1 MGWSSNMSTTNQ
13 YIVYEIGITQN
24 SQSITN
30 NTSNVTVQVWVTR
43 TNSGYTTYGTGTVY
57 CRINGALYSASI
69 TPSQKITNSGIY
81 IFSTTL
87 NIPHNSDGTK
97 TLTCSAWISHER
109 FSSNEQS
116 YSQTLSTIPRKS
128 ELAVSNGTLG
138 TTQTLT
144 VTRKSTS
151 FTHTITYTCGSYSGT
166 ICDKSTS
173 TSISWT
179 PPLEFANGE
188 PNGGS
193 VYISLK
199 IETFNGSTSIG
210 SNTYSIT
217 CAIPTSVVPTVSFT
231 VGDAMGY
238 LSTYSAY
245 VQTKSKFQI
254 AITAAGVYSS
264 TIKSY
269 STSVDGKTFSDSSF
283 TTDVIKNSGTLTITV
298 TVTDSRG
305 RTATTSKTVTVLAYV
320 GPKISSFS
328 VKRCNSSGGSDS
340 AGAYLGLTFS
350 ASITALN
357 SKNTAAYVV
366 KYKKK
371 TDRSYTSATLSSYAG
386 SYSVSNGT
394 YVFAASTSSSYDV
407 ILEVTDAFSTAN
419 KSGEGSSITKLFSW
433 LNQGLGWAFGKVAEF
448 KDALEVAWNTYIRSN
463 LHVNG
468 SVMVK
473 GSTDIDGKNLLR
485 KTSSKWSNW
494 VTPTVNTNNI
504 GTNFFYGYDLGK
516 LTKDTPVS
524 ISFDIEFS
532 GVTASSSGA
541 FKVYSQEVYYPNAD
555 NPSSAV
561 YDIGPIYGAMI
572 IKSPPTD
579 GVYHY
584 TKTAALTRDCTAFN
598 RMAFNIRCDYWG
610 SGKYRVRNVKFEV
623 GSSPTDWAPAPEDSV
638 FTVDGPA
645 TFNGIA
651 QFNSFPLD
659 YQGQPI
665 TNGLT
670 MYTGSG
676 DSNAIDPNSTL
687 YNLILT
693 DHSNG
698 PDSGLYYIHTM
709 FYNTKSATSNRA
721 QYAFPYSKTAPM
733 YTRYYYNGSWSEWN
747 MHDSVVAEGT
757 SGDWYYRKY
766 ASGWAELW
774 AYKASSLTTIGGQS
788 STGYVLLHY
797 PFALTSQP
805 KYFASFGVNAQAFC
819 WPTYVGAN
827 TESMEAYGRGNGS
840 ANGTVCWFSFY
851 VAGKWK

>member
-43 TNSGYTTYGTGTVY
+43 TNSGYTTYGSGTVY
-57 CRINGALYSASI
+57 CRINGSLYSASI

-128 ELAVSNGTLG
+128 ELAASNGTLG
-138 TTQTLT
+138 TAQTLT

-151 FTHTITYTCGSYSGT
+151 FTHTITYTCGNYSGT
-166 ICDKSTS
+166 ICSKSSS

-179 PPLEFANGE
+179 PPLEFANGA
-188 PNGGS
+188 PNGTS

-210 SNTYSIT
+210 SNTGSIT
-217 CAIPTSVVPTVSFT
+217 CAIPTSVVPTVSFA
-231 VGDAMGY
+231 VSDAMGY

-264 TIKSY
+264 TVKSY
-269 STSVDGKTFSDSSF
+269 STSVYGKSFSDSSF
-283 TTDVIKNSGTLTITV
+283 STVVIKNSGTLTITV

-305 RTATTSKTVTVLAYV
+305 RTATASKTVTVLAYV

-328 VKRCNSSGGSDS
+328 VKRCDSSGESTSSGE
-340 AGAYLGLTFS
+340 YLGVVFDAT
-350 ASITALN
+350 ITSLN
-357 SKNTAAYVV
+357 SINTAAYVV

-371 TDRSYTSATLSSYAG
+371 TDTTYTSATLSSYAG
-386 SYSVSNGT
+386 IYSVDDGIF
-394 YVFAASTSSSYDV
+394 VFAADTSSSYDV
-407 ILEVTDAFSTAN
+407 ILEVTDAFSTTN
-419 KSGEGSSITKLFSW
+419 KSGEGSSITKLFSM
-433 LNQGLGWAFGKVAEF
+433 LRKGLGWAFGKVAEIEN
-448 KDALEVAWNTYIRSN
+448 ALEIAWDTYVR
-463 LHVNG
+463 
-468 SVMVK
+468 
-473 GSTDIDGKNLLR
+473 KNL
-485 KTSSKWSNW
+485 
-494 VTPTVNTNNI
+494 
-504 GTNFFYGYDLGK
+504 Y
-516 LTKDTPVS
+516 
-524 ISFDIEFS
+524 
-532 GVTASSSGA
+532 
-541 FKVYSQEVYYPNAD
+541 
-555 NPSSAV
+555 
-561 YDIGPIYGAMI
+561 
-572 IKSPPTD
+572 
-579 GVYHY
+579 
-584 TKTAALTRDCTAFN
+584 
-598 RMAFNIRCDYWG
+598 
-610 SGKYRVRNVKFEV
+610 
-623 GSSPTDWAPAPEDSV
+623 
-638 FTVDGPA
+638 VDGTS
-645 TFNGIA
+645 TFNGVA

-670 MYTGSG
+670 LYTGSG
-676 DSNAIDPNSTL
+676 DTNSIDPNSTL

-709 FYNTKSATSNRA
+709 FYNTKSATTNRA

-788 STGYVLLHY
+788 STGHVLLHY

-827 TESMEAYGRGNGS
+827 TESMEAYGKGNGS

-851 VAGKWK
+851 VAAKWK

>member
-13 YIVYEIGITQN
+13 YIVYQVGITQN

-43 TNSGYTTYGTGTVY
+43 TNSGYTTYGAGTVY
-57 CRINGALYSASI
+57 CRINGSVYSASI

-128 ELAVSNGTLG
+128 ELAASNGTLG

-210 SNTYSIT
+210 SNTSSIT

-231 VGDAMGY
+231 VGDSMGY
-238 LSTYSAY
+238 LSTYSDY

-254 AITAAGVYSS
+254 AITAGGVYSS

-269 STSVDGKTFSDSSF
+269 STSVDGKTFSDASF

-298 TVTDSRG
+298 TVIDSRG
-305 RTATTSKTVTVLAYV
+305 RTATASKTVTVLAYV

-328 VKRCNSSGGSDS
+328 VKRCNSSGVSDS
-340 AGAYLGLTFS
+340 SGAYLGLTFS
-350 ASITALN
+350 ASVTSLN

-371 TDRSYTSATLSSYAG
+371 TDSSYTSATLSSYAG
-386 SYSVSNGT
+386 SYSVSNGS

-419 KSGEGSSITKLFSW
+419 KSGEGSPITKLFSW
-433 LNQGLGWAFGKVAEF
+433 LNRGLGWAFGKVAEIEN
-448 KDALEVAWNTYIRSN
+448 ALDVAWDTYIRKN
-463 LHVNG
+463 LYVTG
-468 SVMVK
+468 SVK
-473 GSTDIDGKNLLR
+473 AS
-485 KTSSKWSNW
+485 
-494 VTPTVNTNNI
+494 
-504 GTNFFYGYDLGK
+504 
-516 LTKDTPVS
+516 
-524 ISFDIEFS
+524 S
-532 GVTASSSGA
+532 GVYDGFDTMIRNGA
-541 FKVYSQEVYYPNAD
+541 
-555 NPSSAV
+555 
-561 YDIGPIYGAMI
+561 
-572 IKSPPTD
+572 
-579 GVYHY
+579 
-584 TKTAALTRDCTAFN
+584 AA
-598 RMAFNIRCDYWG
+598 
-610 SGKYRVRNVKFEV
+610 
-623 GSSPTDWAPAPEDSV
+623 
-638 FTVDGPA
+638 
-645 TFNGIA
+645 
-651 QFNSFPLD
+651 
-659 YQGQPI
+659 
-665 TNGLT
+665 
-670 MYTGSG
+670 YTGSG
-676 DSNAIDPNSTL
+676 TSNAIDPNTTTEH
-687 YNLILT
+687 LILT
-693 DHSNG
+693 DVNV
-698 PDSGLYYIHTM
+698 PMSGFCYIMTF
-709 FYNTKSATSNRA
+709 FYSTKSDSTDRA
-721 QYAFPYSKTAPM
+721 QFAIPYSTNN
-733 YTRYYYNGSWSEWN
+733 YVYHRYYYNGSWSDWEN
-747 MHDSVVAEGT
+747 NESISDSGWQTLASSGTAFIKYRKKSGFVTVAGT
-757 SGDWYYRKY
+757 SFGSYSVSAKSYYTFSTALPSEFRP
-766 ASGWAELW
+766 AINVITAGVSR
-774 AYKASSLTTIGGQS
+774 SN
-788 STGYVLLHY
+788 TGYELQAEVSSAGVVRVYNSNPNAAINYWGFNITY
-797 PFALTSQP
+797 P
-805 KYFASFGVNAQAFC
+805 V
-819 WPTYVGAN
+819 
-827 TESMEAYGRGNGS
+827 
-840 ANGTVCWFSFY
+840 
-851 VAGKWK
+851 